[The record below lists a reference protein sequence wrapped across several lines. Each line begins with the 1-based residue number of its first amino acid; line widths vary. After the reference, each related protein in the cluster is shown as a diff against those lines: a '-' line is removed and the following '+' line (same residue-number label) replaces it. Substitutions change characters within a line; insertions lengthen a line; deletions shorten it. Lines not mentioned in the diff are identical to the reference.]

1 MSAKTYITYE
11 CTRQTFRPSLNT
23 PVRWLDWDQDYP
35 LAQAMWPAS
44 SPLTQEIWREAQQQ
58 KYMYG
63 ALIEGQQ
70 IQAMAAVWKYSDTAW
85 EVAAVRTRRGIR
97 RRGYAKA
104 VVSFV
109 TAYILVGGRLAT
121 CSMAGDN
128 IAMQRTAESI
138 GFYLGTCKL

>member
-1 MSAKTYITYE
+1 MSTKTYITYE
-11 CTRQTFRPSLNT
+11 CTRQTFRPSLST
-23 PVRWLDWDQDYP
+23 LVRWLDWDQDYA

-44 SPLTQEIWREAQQQ
+44 SPLTQEIWREARRQ
-58 KYMYG
+58 KYTYC

-97 RRGYAKA
+97 SRGCAKA

-109 TAYILVGGRLAT
+109 TAYILEAGRIAT
-121 CSMAGDN
+121 CSTASDN
-128 IAMQRTAESI
+128 VAMQRTAESV
-138 GFYLGTCKL
+138 GFYPQLT